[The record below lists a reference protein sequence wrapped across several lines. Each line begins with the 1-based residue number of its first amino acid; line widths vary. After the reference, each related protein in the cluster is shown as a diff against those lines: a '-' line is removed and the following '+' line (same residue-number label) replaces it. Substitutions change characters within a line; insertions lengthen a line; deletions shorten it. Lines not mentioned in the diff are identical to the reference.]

1 MNIQFR
7 RPNINR
13 TPPQGAVRDGI
24 MSSEQ
29 ASASHQRP
37 TRPKAWRGFLR
48 SESKSY
54 DRTIV
59 GRRVR
64 VYWES
69 DRVWYQGV
77 VKDYDR
83 AGELHTVCY
92 DDGDQRDEPLNFKG
106 ANQPDGTIVQW
117 ELVLTEASQAGIGVG
132 ASGKRRAVASARRTW
147 VDRETRAS
155 DDSAADESDREEEPT
170 SGFEDE
176 DEARTPPGTPRP
188 DRGAEAAAA
197 AAPAP
202 LWAVGLTMDPGT
214 TAAERSA
221 AAIAQAAAEG
231 VELLRSLPNRPSNT
245 GYRYVSKYKDSGKF
259 HGLVQDSS
267 GNPCDLGTFETAEEA
282 SLAAAR
288 FLAGDR
294 VFFNSWKHR
303 DHRSKLLN
311 KGCNG
316 SCVHCGRVIPNAGNL
331 RLHQERC
338 GGAGSKAHSK
348 GGGTAAADAAAAAGG
363 SSRVAGV
370 GQQQQQQQQQQH
382 TGDLQAWWDR
392 EADRSLGHVTL
403 STYPSIYLS
412 IHRSTRWVTAFRCS
426 GC

>member
-1 MNIQFR
+1 MV
-7 RPNINR
+7 PNE
-13 TPPQGAVRDGI
+13 PPSTHR
-24 MSSEQ
+24 
-29 ASASHQRP
+29 RP

-106 ANQPDGTIVQW
+106 AEQPDGTIVQW
-117 ELVLTEASQAGIGVG
+117 ELVEATPPNTAGIGVG
-132 ASGKRRAVASARRTW
+132 ASDKRRTVASARRTW
-147 VDRETRAS
+147 IDRETCAS
-155 DDSAADESDREEEPT
+155 DDSAADESDREEAPM

-176 DEARTPPGTPRP
+176 DADEAHTPPGTPHP
-188 DRGAEAAAA
+188 DRDAEAAAA

-202 LWAVGLTMDPGT
+202 LWAVGLTVDPET

-221 AAIAQAAAEG
+221 AALAQAAVEG
-231 VELLRSLPNRPSNT
+231 VELLRSLTNRSSNT
-245 GYRYVSKYKDSGKF
+245 GYRYVSRKDQDGKF
-259 HGLVQDSS
+259 HPFVKNSS
-267 GNPCDLGTFETAEEA
+267 GETCDLGTFETAEEA

-294 VFFNSWKHR
+294 LFFIGWK
-303 DHRSKLLN
+303 
-311 KGCNG
+311 KG
-316 SCVHCGRVIPNAGNL
+316 RAERMIRKARPNNL
-331 RLHQERC
+331 RGLNQEHC
-338 GGAGSKAHSK
+338 GGAGSKAHSKAHFKAHSK
-348 GGGTAAADAAAAAGG
+348 GGGTAAADAGVAVAG
-363 SSRVAGV
+363 SSR
-370 GQQQQQQQQQQH
+370 QQQH
-382 TGDLQAWWDR
+382 AADLQV
-392 EADRSLGHVTL
+392 G
-403 STYPSIYLS
+403 
-412 IHRSTRWVTAFRCS
+412 
-426 GC
+426 

>member
-1 MNIQFR
+1 M
-7 RPNINR
+7 
-13 TPPQGAVRDGI
+13 A
-24 MSSEQ
+24 SEQ
-29 ASASHQRP
+29 TPASHQRP

-117 ELVLTEASQAGIGVG
+117 ELVGATPQAGTGVG

-202 LWAVGLTMDPGT
+202 LWSVGLTMDPGT

-231 VELLRSLPNRPSNT
+231 VELLRSLPNKSSNT
-245 GYRYVSKYKDSGKF
+245 GYRYVSKGVAGSAYDGRFRVKKVKG
-259 HGLVQDSS
+259 SS
-267 GNPCDLGTFETAEEA
+267 GEACDLGAFETVEEA

-288 FLAGDR
+288 FHAGDR
-294 VFFNSWKHR
+294 LFLNGWKAR
-303 DHRSKLLN
+303 PDRLMP
-311 KGCNG
+311 
-316 SCVHCGRVIPNAGNL
+316 RVIPQALANL
-331 RLHQERC
+331 RVHQEHY
-338 GGAGSKAHSK
+338 GGAGSKARPKAHSK
-348 GGGTAAADAAAAAGG
+348 GGGTAAADTAAAAAAAG
-363 SSRVAGV
+363 SSRVAG
-370 GQQQQQQQQQQH
+370 GQQQQQQH

-392 EADRSLGHVTL
+392 EVDGYLGIRRYTTRTSHYL
-403 STYPSIYLS
+403 SIYLS
-412 IHRSTRWVTAFRCS
+412 IHLSMARLRS
-426 GC
+426 